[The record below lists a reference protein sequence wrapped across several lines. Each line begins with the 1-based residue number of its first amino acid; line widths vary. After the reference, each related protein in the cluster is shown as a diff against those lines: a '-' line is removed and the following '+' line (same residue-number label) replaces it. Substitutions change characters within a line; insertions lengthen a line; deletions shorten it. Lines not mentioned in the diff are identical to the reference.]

1 MELRYAGASSMPNLL
16 KNWSNGF
23 RKSSLISTFSPLSSS
38 DEEDSATYLTGTV
51 LDDDGS
57 GFPEYRYAKPF
68 GCTMFSIE
76 KDDRLTPPSSSSSED
91 SEE

>member
-23 RKSSLISTFSPLSSS
+23 RKSSLISIFSPLSSS
-38 DEEDSATYLTGTV
+38 DDEDYATCLTGTA
-51 LDDDGS
+51 LDDEGG
-57 GFPEYRYAKPF
+57 GFPEYLYAKPF

-76 KDDRLTPPSSSSSED
+76 KDDRLTPTPSSSED
-91 SEE
+91 SDE